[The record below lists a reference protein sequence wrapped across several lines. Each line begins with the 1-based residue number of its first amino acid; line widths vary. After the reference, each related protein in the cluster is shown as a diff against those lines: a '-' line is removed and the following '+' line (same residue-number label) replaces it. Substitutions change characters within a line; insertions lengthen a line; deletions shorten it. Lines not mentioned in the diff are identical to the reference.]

1 MGGAN
6 STEHFSGRVEL
17 RPASGGSWGT
27 ICDDDFDEEEASVI
41 CKMLGY
47 PYGINV
53 PNPIAYFGWSDGGP
67 IYMDDL
73 HCVGDET
80 SILDCEYRGWG
91 KSDCGHSRDAGIG
104 CFLDRGNC
112 IVEN

>member
-6 STEHFSGRVEL
+6 STEHFSGRVEV

-73 HCVGDET
+73 HCVGNET
-80 SILDCEYRGWG
+80 SILDCEYPGWRR
-91 KSDCGHSRDAGIG
+91 SDCGHSEDAGIG

-112 IVEN
+112 IDAS